1 MVLAAVFLL
10 VASSVAC
17 GDEEPVAVQQDT
29 RPAGGAVR
37 GETVFGGGGAEA
49 TEPIPFSLNL
59 QQPVPPDFRAAYQRR
74 ARIAVTFYDAGQ
86 DPFYPQGLEVDGLV
100 RGYMEQLRAE
110 YPTIEF
116 FFYDISEPGAARV
129 SEDLEPGQY
138 GTLAAQLGVG
148 YTPWVATLAPS
159 GDAYVILNI
168 FQGYVPQPV
177 LSQALFELSSVEVE
191 DNTSDLDV
199 TLERVALTR
208 AGGGI
213 EYFTVRNRGSEPVEL
228 QGFSLRVMDP
238 ETGEV
243 TPDSPGVVIN
253 QELTLQPGERASLGR
268 VPDVRDGTGRRVDG
282 TFEGG
287 QRLELAPGDQLA
299 LLDPGGAVAATT
311 TV

>member
-1 MVLAAVFLL
+1 MSAVFLL
-10 VASSVAC
+10 VSPSLAC
-17 GDEEPVAVQQDT
+17 GGGEPAT
-29 RPAGGAVR
+29 PGASTTSPEGAVR
-37 GETVFGGGGAEA
+37 GEEVSGGGGAEA
-49 TEPIPFSLNL
+49 TEQIPFALNL

-74 ARIAVTFYDAGQ
+74 ARIAVTFYDTGQ
-86 DPFYPQGLEVDGLV
+86 DPFYPQGLEVDALV
-100 RGYMEQLRAE
+100 RGYMERLRAE

-116 FFYDISEPGAARV
+116 FSYDISEPGTARV
-129 SEDLEPGQY
+129 SEDLDPGQY

-159 GDAYVILNI
+159 GDAYVILNV
-168 FQGYVPQPV
+168 FQGYTPQPV

-199 TLERVALTR
+199 TLERVTLTR

-213 EYFTVRNRGSEPVEL
+213 EYFTVRNRGSEPVQL

-243 TPDSPGVVIN
+243 GPDSPGVVVN
-253 QELTLQPGERASLGR
+253 QRLTLQPGESASLGR
-268 VPDVRDGTGRRVDG
+268 GPEVTDGAGRPVDG

>member
-1 MVLAAVFLL
+1 M
-10 VASSVAC
+10 SVAC
-17 GDEEPVAVQQDT
+17 GGGEPAAPPQNVT
-29 RPAGGAVR
+29 SPEGAVR
-37 GETVFGGGGAEA
+37 GEEVLGDGGTEA
-49 TEPIPFSLNL
+49 AQPAPFALNL

-74 ARIAVTFYDAGQ
+74 ARIAVTFYDTGQ
-86 DPFYPQGLEVDGLV
+86 DPFYPQGLEVDALV
-100 RGYMEQLRAE
+100 RGYMERLRAE

-116 FFYDISEPGAARV
+116 FSYDISEPGTARV
-129 SEDLEPGQY
+129 SEDLDPGQY

-159 GDAYVILNI
+159 GDAYVILNV
-168 FQGYVPQPV
+168 FQGYTPQPV

-199 TLERVALTR
+199 TLERVTLTQ

-243 TPDSPGVVIN
+243 GPDSPGVVVN
-253 QELTLQPGERASLGR
+253 QRLTLRPGESASLGR
-268 VPDVRDGTGRRVDG
+268 GPEVTDGAGRSVDG

>member
-1 MVLAAVFLL
+1 
-10 VASSVAC
+10 VASSAGC
-17 GDEEPVAVQQDT
+17 GGGEPT
-29 RPAGGAVR
+29 PPPAPPAEGAVR
-37 GETVFGGGGAEA
+37 GETVLGGGGAEA
-49 TEPIPFSLNL
+49 TEPIPFELNL
-59 QQPVPPDFRAAYQRR
+59 EQPVPPDVRAAYQRR
-74 ARIAVTFYDAGQ
+74 ARIAVTFYDTGQ

-100 RGYMEQLRAE
+100 RGYMEQLRVE

-116 FFYDISEPGAARV
+116 FFYDISEPGSARAG
-129 SEDLEPGQY
+129 EDLEPGQY

-159 GDAYVILNI
+159 GDAYAILNV
-168 FQGYVPQPV
+168 FQGYTPQPV

-208 AGGGI
+208 TGGGI
-213 EYFTVRNRGSEPVEL
+213 EYFTVRNRGPDPVGL

-243 TPDSPGVVIN
+243 TPESPGVVVN
-253 QELTLQPGERASLGR
+253 QRLTLQPGESVSLGR
-268 VPDVRDGTGRRVDG
+268 TPGVEDRSGARVDG

-299 LLDPGGAVAATT
+299 LLDPGGAVADTT